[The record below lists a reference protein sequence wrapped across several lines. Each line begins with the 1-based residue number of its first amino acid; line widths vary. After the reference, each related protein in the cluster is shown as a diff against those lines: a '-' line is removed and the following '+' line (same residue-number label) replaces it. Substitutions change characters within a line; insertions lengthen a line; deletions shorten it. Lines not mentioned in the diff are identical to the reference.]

1 MLLEVFFMHFPKVS
15 IITAVYN
22 SEEFLPQYFDSILS
36 LNYPNLEVVL
46 VDGLS
51 SDNSVGII
59 RSYSDKLSLV
69 FISENDAGTYDAL
82 NKGISLASGDYLIFL
97 GADDKIASVHAINSI
112 FEDCK
117 LTEFDLI
124 YGKFRFSG
132 TDKVR
137 GGPRDQKSILLN
149 NICHQAIFYHRSVF
163 SIVGNYDLDFPI
175 CADFDFNIR
184 CFLEPRIRTKF
195 VNTVIGCFQSGGAS
209 FAGCDDQFLLKQ
221 KRLIIDKMGYLAYY
235 FNTIK
240 QKLLLIAKK
249 SGVIT

>member
-1 MLLEVFFMHFPKVS
+1 MSLPKVS
-15 IITAVYN
+15 IITPIFN
-22 SEEFLPQYFDSILS
+22 SEKYLTKFLDNLLLQDYQD
-36 LNYPNLEVVL
+36 LEVVII
-46 VDGLS
+46 
-51 SDNSVGII
+51 DNESTDRSVEIIKQFSTVLNIIFKSEKDTGI
-59 RSYSDKLSLV
+59 
-69 FISENDAGTYDAL
+69 YDAM
-82 NKGISLASGDYLIFL
+82 NKGVGLASGEYLLFL
-97 GADDKIASVHAINSI
+97 GADDQINDNKTLKSV
-112 FEDCK
+112 FENADY
-117 LTEFDLI
+117 LSWDLI

-132 TDKVR
+132 TEKVR
-137 GGPRDQKSILLN
+137 GGPRDKKSILLN

-163 SIVGNYDLDFPI
+163 SIVGNYNLDFPI

-195 VNTVIGCFQSGGAS
+195 LNTVIGCFQSGGAS
-209 FAGCDDQFLLKQ
+209 FAGCDAQFLLKQ